1 MNRSFYFDNN
11 RRSQGD
17 NGQTNR
23 KSFSPYNSPN
33 QGQGGS
39 DQGFRGFQGRNRFR
53 QSFPQN
59 PYRQSYSPNSPQHN
73 FRGRNSQVKRRTCF
87 FCICHLDSFI
97 LFQKFTS
104 RRDNSIEQYFH
115 PSMLEDPW
123 AGLLGKQKQE
133 AENDEKTLEEDS
145 LSGKLSQGEERQ
157 SDDTEDAQES
167 QEADSLEEEAE
178 NDENFIKIYEE
189 K

>member
-17 NGQTNR
+17 NGQSNR

-59 PYRQSYSPNSPQHN
+59 PYSKSYSPNSPQNN
-73 FRGRNSQVKRRTCF
+73 FKGRNSQ
-87 FCICHLDSFI
+87 
-97 LFQKFTS
+97 KFSS

-123 AGLLGKQKQE
+123 AGLLGNLEKQKQE

-145 LSGKLSQGEERQ
+145 LTGKLSQGEERQ

-167 QEADSLEEEAE
+167 QESESLEEGAENAE
-178 NDENFIKIYEE
+178 NDENFEKISEE